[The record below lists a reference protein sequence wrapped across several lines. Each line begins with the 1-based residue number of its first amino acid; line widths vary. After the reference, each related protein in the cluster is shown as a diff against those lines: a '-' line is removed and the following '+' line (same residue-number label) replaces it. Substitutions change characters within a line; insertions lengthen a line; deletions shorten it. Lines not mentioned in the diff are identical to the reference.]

1 MKTRKK
7 PLYGIV
13 IAFTLMQLG
22 IFNSE
27 LKAQNALGIY
37 LSANDFANNKLS
49 YEKNSNEKCKI
60 KIHSASFNSH
70 IKVTCGET
78 TLQFSKDSIFGYKDH
93 ENIAHRFYDKKV
105 YEVMNPGA
113 NILVYK
119 IRIAGKTKYEQATYN
134 YYFSKEAKA
143 PILPLT
149 IKNLET
155 SFSENQMFIDFLEVH
170 FKTDGDL
177 LEYDTNHVMYKVNYL
192 LELSKNQK

>member
-13 IAFTLMQLG
+13 IVLILIQLG
-22 IFNSE
+22 
-27 LKAQNALGIY
+27 LMHTKLRAQSVQGIY
-37 LSANDFANNKLS
+37 LSANDFINNKLS
-49 YEKNSNEKCKI
+49 YTKNENCKI
-60 KIHSASFNSH
+60 KMHSAFFNSH
-70 IKVTCGET
+70 IKITCGET
-78 TLQFSKDSIFGYKDH
+78 SLELSKDSVFGFKDR
-93 ENIAHRFYDKKV
+93 ENISQRFYNKKV
-105 YEVMNPGA
+105 YEVINPGA

-119 IRIAGKTKYEQATYN
+119 IKVTGKTKYEPATYN
-134 YYFSKEAKA
+134 YYFSKEAKS
-143 PILPLT
+143 PVLPLT

-177 LEYDTNHVMYKVNYL
+177 LEYDTNHAMYKVNYL